1 MNNHTTNVLT
11 PASAP
16 GIAWPRLNMRWLLL
30 ATLLAGVMV
39 LFLMEL
45 TMGTVRIPLPD
56 VVAIL
61 FGREV
66 ADASWSNIVL
76 RFRLPKALT
85 AMCAG
90 AAFAAAGLQMQT
102 MFRNPLAGPWILGVT
117 AGAKL
122 GVGII
127 VVAAGAAGSK
137 FIASPM
143 LGVIGNLGMAGGACL
158 GAALVFG
165 AILFLSRRVSAVT
178 LLIVG
183 LMFGF
188 LADGLLDFILY
199 FSTYAHYQ
207 MFHAWTHESFSGLT
221 WNQIRALVAVTLA
234 GLAVALLSVKA
245 LNALLLGERY
255 AHSMGESV
263 GRARFLCMAG
273 TVGMSA
279 TVTAFCGPIMFLD
292 LAVPHLCRGLFNTS
306 DHRTLMPG
314 VILMG
319 AALAL
324 AGDVIINQPGMYKAL
339 HVNAINTMIGVPVV
353 LWIIFRRKQMRAL
366 EL

>member
-1 MNNHTTNVLT
+1 
-11 PASAP
+11 
-16 GIAWPRLNMRWLLL
+16 
-30 ATLLAGVMV
+30 
-39 LFLMEL
+39 
-45 TMGTVRIPLPD
+45 
-56 VVAIL
+56 
-61 FGREV
+61 
-66 ADASWSNIVL
+66 
-76 RFRLPKALT
+76 
-85 AMCAG
+85 MCAG

-127 VVAAGAAGSK
+127 VVAAGAAGAK

-165 AILFLSRRVSAVT
+165 AILFLSRRVSAIT
-178 LLIVG
+178 LLIIG

-199 FSTYAHYQ
+199 FSSYAHYQ

-221 WNQIRALVAVTLA
+221 WNKIRALVAVTLA
-234 GLAVALLSVKA
+234 GLTVALLSVKA

-263 GRARFLCMAG
+263 GRARFLCMAS